1 MPMLTCFRSSSMN
14 AVISSVTTCRGTHA
28 AMLRVRQGHLAGE
41 NRSGAERESL
51 QTLRGAVR
59 VPSTSNSASTLPPSA
74 MAALRPAAS
83 LPYWRGPLFKY

>member
-1 MPMLTCFRSSSMN
+1 MN

-51 QTLRGAVR
+51 QTLRGAVS
-59 VPSTSNSASTLPPSA
+59 VPSTSNSARTLPPSA
-74 MAALRPAAS
+74 MAALLAAS
-83 LPYWRGPLFKY
+83 LWLYWRVGALFKYSKVA